1 MVAPIP
7 DSGMTAPLIDPAALV
22 TVTGRPSLPPL
33 MTSQRLR
40 SQRLGRAL
48 RLWIPAGV
56 LILLLAMCFLLPLI
70 FTLPSPTNGNI
81 LEASAPPFSPG
92 HILGTDPVGVDIF
105 SQIVYGG
112 QEAFE
117 VAIATTAIGLVV
129 GSVIGITAGYF
140 GGWVDA
146 VLSRVLDVLIAFPA
160 LVLALVI
167 AEGLGPSKFH
177 LILALAAF
185 AIPTVGRVTR
195 GSALVLRS
203 QPFMTAARLA
213 GTRGWRIITRHV
225 VPNIMPTL
233 VTFSLLGIGILI
245 ILEGALDY
253 LGYGTPP
260 PNPSWGNMIA
270 TGQTVM
276 TAMPEYVLI
285 PSIFLLVTVIAL
297 NMLGDAL
304 RERWGVQ

>member
-1 MVAPIP
+1 MAAQLPEPTTALASVLAPQTP
-7 DSGMTAPLIDPAALV
+7 QR
-22 TVTGRPSLPPL
+22 RPSLV
-33 MTSQRLR
+33 TSRQLRGQRV
-40 SQRLGRAL
+40 GRAL
-48 RLWIPAGV
+48 RLWIPAGI
-56 LILLLAMCFLLPLI
+56 LILLLAMCFVWPLI
-70 FTLPSPTNGNI
+70 YTLPSPTNGNI
-81 LEASAPPFSPG
+81 LEASQPPFSPG
-92 HILGTDPVGVDIF
+92 HILGTDAVGVDIF

-112 QEAFE
+112 QAAIE
-117 VAIATTAIGLVV
+117 VALATTAISVLV
-129 GSVIGITAGYF
+129 GSAIGITAGYF
-140 GGWVDA
+140 GRWVDA

-167 AEGLGPSKFH
+167 SQGLGPSQFH
-177 LILALAAF
+177 LILALSAF
-185 AIPTVGRVTR
+185 GIPTVGRVTR
-195 GSALVLRS
+195 GSTLVLRS

-213 GTRGWRIITRHV
+213 GTRGWRIIVRHI
-225 VPNIMPTL
+225 VPNITPIL

-260 PNPSWGNMIA
+260 PAPSWGGMIA

-276 TAMPEYVLI
+276 TAQPEYVLI

-297 NMLGDAL
+297 NMYGDAL